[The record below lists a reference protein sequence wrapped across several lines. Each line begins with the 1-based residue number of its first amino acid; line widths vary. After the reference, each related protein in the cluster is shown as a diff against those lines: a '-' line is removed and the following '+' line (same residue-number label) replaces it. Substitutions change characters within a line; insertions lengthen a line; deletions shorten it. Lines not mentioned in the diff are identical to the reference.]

1 MAERVALR
9 DFQAR
14 LAERLRAAQTTPSQS
29 AKLGLQIG
37 TERYLVDLAD
47 AGEIVPI
54 PEITVVPLTKSWF
67 RGVVNLR
74 GNLFAVTDLQLF
86 AGAAPTALDK
96 ESRVLSFG
104 TRLSFNAAILVTRML
119 GLRNSRT
126 MRVQESVASDAP
138 WAGTRFIDDAGSSWR
153 ELRLDRLA
161 RDERFL
167 LVGR

>member
-1 MAERVALR
+1 MAERVALK

-14 LAERLRAAQTTPSQS
+14 LAERLRAAQTAPTQS

-37 TERYLVDLAD
+37 NERFLVDLAD

-54 PEITVVPLTKSWF
+54 PDITAVPLTKSWF
-67 RGVVNLR
+67 RGVINLR

-86 AGAAPTALDK
+86 GGGAPTSVDK
-96 ESRVLSFG
+96 DSRVLSFG
-104 TRLSFNAAILVTRML
+104 ARLSFNAAILVTRMM
-119 GLRNSRT
+119 GLRNART
-126 MRVQESVASDAP
+126 MRVQDSGSAEAP
-138 WAGTRFIDDAGSSWR
+138 WAGTRYVDDAGGSWR
-153 ELRLDRLA
+153 ELRLDRLV